1 MLLPALLLSTLLDL
15 IFLKD
20 GRTWTGEVI
29 EEQAER
35 VKIRMPKGAVWV
47 ARADIDRIETTA
59 QQRDEYR
66 ARAAEAASAADHRSL
81 ALWCRERALAG
92 EEKAEWAAVA
102 AADPSHEE
110 AHKALGH
117 VLYDGRWMTPAEAAK
132 AQGLVERA
140 GELVTP
146 LRGQVL
152 DLLDRVGSEDLV
164 ERAEAT
170 KALKK
175 LDADGQ
181 AELEKLAEEARA
193 RLAAALGREAA
204 VTSALQERAKAVRGL
219 LIGLVTDEE
228 RYVKRAATDEQRT
241 QVREWIGVL
250 EKIGADPAGAYV
262 EADAGLSRDVLR
274 LSRADVALG
283 NEDRAA
289 AMGAA
294 FREKA
299 GDEGVYRGIDPY
311 KTLRAKVDADN
322 AELKLGESERA
333 LLDLVARYRLRLGRA
348 PLRWDEKLETAAR
361 QHSEEMAKLDY
372 FSHVSPVAK
381 YATLTKRM
389 ELVGFKSAWIGEN
402 LARGNDPPADV
413 LLALQD
419 SPGHHRNLVF
429 SDYSR
434 VAIAREGEYWTMC
447 FGGEP
452 KE

>member
-1 MLLPALLLSTLLDL
+1 MLLASLLLSTLFDV

-35 VKIRMPKGAVWV
+35 VKFRMPRGAVWV
-47 ARADIDRIETTA
+47 SRADIDRIETTA

-66 ARAAEAASAADHRSL
+66 ARAAKAASPQDHRAL
-81 ALWCRERALAG
+81 ALWCRERALA
-92 EEKAEWAAVA
+92 EEERTEWAAVV

-110 AHKALGH
+110 AHTALGH
-117 VLYDGRWMTPAEAAK
+117 VRYDGKWMTPAEAAK

-152 DLLDRVGSEDLV
+152 DLVDRMGSEDLV
-164 ERAEAT
+164 ERAEA
-170 KALKK
+170 KRALKK
-175 LDADGQ
+175 LDEEGRE
-181 AELEKLAEEARA
+181 ELEKVAEEARG
-193 RLAAALGREAA
+193 RLAAALGKEAA
-204 VTSALQERAKAVRGL
+204 VTSALQDRAKAVRGL
-219 LIGLVTDEE
+219 LTTLVADEQ
-228 RYVKRAATDEQRT
+228 RYVKKAATDEQRR
-241 QVREWIGVL
+241 QVREWLGVL
-250 EKIGADPAGAYV
+250 ERIGGDPAGAYV
-262 EADAGLSRDVLR
+262 EADAGLARDALR
-274 LSRADVALG
+274 LARADAALG

-289 AMGAA
+289 AMRAT

-299 GDEGVYRGIDPY
+299 GDEGIYRGIDPY
-311 KTLRAKVDADN
+311 KTLRAKVDEEN

-361 QHSEEMAKLDY
+361 QHTEEMAKLDY

-381 YATLTKRM
+381 YSTLTKRM

-402 LARGNDPPADV
+402 LARGNDPPADI

-429 SDYSR
+429 GDYSR
-434 VAIAREGEYWTMC
+434 VAIAREGEFWTMC